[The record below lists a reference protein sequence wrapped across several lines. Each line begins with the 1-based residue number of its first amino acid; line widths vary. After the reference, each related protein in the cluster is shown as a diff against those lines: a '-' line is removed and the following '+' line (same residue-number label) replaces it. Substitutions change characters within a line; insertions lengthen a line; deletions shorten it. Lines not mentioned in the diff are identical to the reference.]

1 MSIINVQI
9 HGLFLANFFQRPQM
23 AGWEVIYSFSFP
35 YLLYLGLLAFS
46 FISKFH
52 EKGKKTIL
60 MENINII
67 QEKQLYLF
75 LIKMPT
81 NKKSKNL
88 SFLVFTITIA
98 IANKNTS
105 FHFLP
110 ILDGFELG
118 ETLGNGGQSG
128 LSWGQVFRP
137 PLIISPCLSSA
148 QSILGSIQENIH
160 KNYPTIWLVMQLE
173 Q

>member
-1 MSIINVQI
+1 
-9 HGLFLANFFQRPQM
+9 
-23 AGWEVIYSFSFP
+23 
-35 YLLYLGLLAFS
+35 
-46 FISKFH
+46 
-52 EKGKKTIL
+52 

-81 NKKSKNL
+81 NKKSKDL
-88 SFLVFTITIA
+88 SFFGFFHYTME
-98 IANKNTS
+98 NKNTS

-118 ETLGNGGQSG
+118 ETLGNGGQSS

-137 PLIISPCLSSA
+137 PLLISPCLSSA

-160 KNYPTIWLVMQLE
+160 KNYLTIWLVMRLE